1 MNETK
6 LIFALNVTIDGFADH
21 TEVIADEELH
31 DFHTRLLD
39 AVDTILFGRKTY
51 ELMESYWPNAD
62 KDPLSTRDM
71 IDFANQINSMHKIVF
86 SKTLT
91 EVTWNNTDLV
101 KTDMVEE
108 VKRLKQQSG
117 KVISIGGIS
126 AASELA
132 RQGLIDEFYLLVQP
146 IILGKG
152 KKRWA
157 GINSRMNLRLVD
169 SKTLASGVVVLHYT
183 YVKT

>member
-132 RQGLIDEFYLLVQP
+132 
-146 IILGKG
+146 
-152 KKRWA
+152 
-157 GINSRMNLRLVD
+157 
-169 SKTLASGVVVLHYT
+169 
-183 YVKT
+183 